1 MILKWHGHACFYLEL
16 DKLKFVLDPY
26 GGDLGYPNLNIT
38 ADIVT
43 ISHNHFD
50 HNNHQVVKGNPR
62 VITGPDKVI
71 VNGVTCYG
79 IPTYHDLTQGSQR
92 GNNIIFVFE
101 GEGLKIAHCGD
112 LGHPLPIDVV
122 EKLKGLDILLI
133 PVGGVYTI
141 GPETASQVVKAVQPK
156 IAIPMH
162 YKTDYLKFNLD
173 PVDNYLKYF
182 DSNKIRYLNRPEISV
197 TSDYLKNTSG
207 EIWVLS
213 Y

>member
-1 MILKWHGHACFYLEL
+1 MILKWYGHACFYLEL
-16 DKLKFVLDPY
+16 DNIKFVMDPY
-26 GGDLGYPNLNIT
+26 GGDLGYPDLNIT

-50 HNNHQVVKGNPR
+50 HNNHQVVKSNPR
-62 VITGPDKVI
+62 VITSPDKVI
-71 VNGVTCYG
+71 INDVACYG
-79 IPTYHDLTQGSQR
+79 IPAYHDLTQGSQR

-112 LGHPLPIDVV
+112 LGHPLPAETV
-122 EKLKGLDILLI
+122 KRLNLLDFLLI
-133 PVGGVYTI
+133 PIGGVYTI
-141 GPETASQVVKAVQPK
+141 GPETAYQVTKSIQTKVV
-156 IAIPMH
+156 IPMH
-162 YKTDYLKFNLD
+162 YKTEHLKFNLD
-173 PVDNYLKYF
+173 PVDNYLKHF
-182 DSNKIRYLNRPEISV
+182 DSNKIRYLNQPEISV